1 VQRFSFAYHEN
12 SQRVF
17 YFYSRVIQN
26 AMAKKSL
33 TKTQLINAIE
43 AKVQELNL
51 LQSAI
56 KAERSR
62 KPEVFDEYQKKYAE
76 ILERS

>member
-1 VQRFSFAYHEN
+1 
-12 SQRVF
+12 
-17 YFYSRVIQN
+17 
-26 AMAKKSL
+26 MAKKSL

-62 KPEVFDEYQKKYAE
+62 KPEVFDDYHKKYTE
-76 ILERS
+76 ILER

>member
-1 VQRFSFAYHEN
+1 
-12 SQRVF
+12 
-17 YFYSRVIQN
+17 
-26 AMAKKSL
+26 MAKKTL
-33 TKTQLINAIE
+33 TKAQLISAIE

-62 KPEVFDEYQKKYAE
+62 KPETFDEYKKKYFE
-76 ILERS
+76 ILEKT

>member
-1 VQRFSFAYHEN
+1 
-12 SQRVF
+12 
-17 YFYSRVIQN
+17 
-26 AMAKKSL
+26 MAKKVL
-33 TKTQLINAIE
+33 TKAQLINAIE

-62 KPEVFDEYQKKYAE
+62 KPEIFDEYQKKYAE
-76 ILERS
+76 ILEKN